1 MPFNNIYNF
10 SPALEELKLR
20 LGNRPMG
27 ADATDAQAST
37 NRLSQWLNSAQ
48 ARIAGCVIESPDL
61 DVLGFPMETINGQS
75 EYSLLEILPP
85 ATNVVGIKNIR
96 NNGATDTSDSS
107 DLFKM
112 RRFSWTEYR
121 SLSQQAPGPPM
132 RWCRWGYV
140 LAFDPK
146 PDNQYEILIDY
157 RRLPY
162 GDITEIPVIFQEDWL
177 HLAESYGWQA
187 LMKTD
192 RSANAMSRISAN
204 LQMMLNQ
211 ELDWNQWD
219 SYWDTDQVIAPY
231 GFSYPYS
238 VG

>member
-1 MPFNNIYNF
+1 
-10 SPALEELKLR
+10 
-20 LGNRPMG
+20 MG

-48 ARIAGCVIESPDL
+48 ARIAGSVIESPDL
-61 DVLGFPMETINGQS
+61 DVLGFSMLTVQNQS
-75 EYSLLEILPP
+75 EYSLLSILPP

-96 NNGATDTSDSS
+96 NNGATDVSDSS

-132 RWCRWGYV
+132 RWARWGYV
-140 LAFDPK
+140 LAFDPM

-162 GDITEIPVIFQEDWL
+162 QGQTEIPVIFQEDWL

-192 RSANAMSRISAN
+192 RSQNAMSRISAN

-231 GFSYPYS
+231 GFDSKYT